1 MLSPSGVQVSTR
13 KGEVGSCATFDSAS
27 GGDEAE
33 LSSKAQ
39 SRVPLG
45 RCLCTHHHERACGRA
60 SWTGDRSLVD
70 EGDSPSART
79 AVCDDQ
85 NLVLVTLASA
95 RCRLAVGAHD
105 PQRAFAT
112 RCSRSARRSRRTF
125 RAPRP
130 RWSRW
135 ARRPCRT
142 DFALFPRRPARAG
155 LPLWALSAAPYT
167 NGKRNH
173 SRDTFHIHAHTFA
186 QTPHYSFT
194 SGRCRMRSNEAT
206 PLSSQA
212 IASPAMMQERERR
225 RASVST
231 ISGKRRGPLWTAIF
245 ASPSFRWIA

>member
-1 MLSPSGVQVSTR
+1 VQPDNPRRLRRGRRCFRRRVSRYRRGRVKWVHVRRSTAR
-13 KGEVGSCATFDSAS
+13 VGE
-27 GGDEAE
+27 DEAE

-112 RCSRSARRSRRTF
+112 RCSRSARRSRRTL
-125 RAPRP
+125 RALRP

-142 DFALFPRRPARAG
+142 DFGASLAG
-155 LPLWALSAAPYT
+155 NDAEAVMLDFVNPQAAGRQCVGLS
-167 NGKRNH
+167 
-173 SRDTFHIHAHTFA
+173 
-186 QTPHYSFT
+186 
-194 SGRCRMRSNEAT
+194 
-206 PLSSQA
+206 
-212 IASPAMMQERERR
+212 
-225 RASVST
+225 
-231 ISGKRRGPLWTAIF
+231 
-245 ASPSFRWIA
+245 

>member
-1 MLSPSGVQVSTR
+1 MHRTERQTAVGARPS
-13 KGEVGSCATFDSAS
+13 
-27 GGDEAE
+27 EAANVIE
-33 LSSKAQ
+33 GTAEPVALPAPEAQ
-39 SRVPLG
+39 SYSRAQAPAQPNRLRIEPDGAGRGFCGLIILDDMATLPQGDGRAWPAFAGGAIGGECNLLG
-45 RCLCTHHHERACGRA
+45 RCLCAHHHERACRRA

-112 RCSRSARRSRRTF
+112 CCSRSARRSRRTL
-125 RAPRP
+125 RALRP

-142 DFALFPRRPARAG
+142 GFALFPRRPGRAG
-155 LPLWALSAAPYT
+155 LPLWALSAASYT

-173 SRDTFHIHAHTFA
+173 SRDTFHMHAHTFA

-194 SGRCRMRSNEAT
+194 SGTN
-206 PLSSQA
+206 
-212 IASPAMMQERERR
+212 SP
-225 RASVST
+225 
-231 ISGKRRGPLWTAIF
+231 
-245 ASPSFRWIA
+245 